1 MHSDL
6 TTGSITG
13 TMLRFALPMI
23 TGNLLQQFYNIADTL
38 IVGRYLGVQ
47 ALAPEISAEPKK
59 QASQK
64 KTDACSFYRERIF
77 YFNRANASLM
87 RHIASIIFSS
97 EVA

>member
-1 MHSDL
+1 METVVFCLSKFCFDWKL
-6 TTGSITG
+6 VC
-13 TMLRFALPMI
+13 
-23 TGNLLQQFYNIADTL
+23 LLYEL
-38 IVGRYLGVQ
+38 
-47 ALAPEISAEPKK
+47 KK

-87 RHIASIIFSS
+87 RRIASIIFSS

>member
-1 MHSDL
+1 MAYEMVMPYHLHMPSYFL
-6 TTGSITG
+6 ETFTE
-13 TMLRFALPMI
+13 
-23 TGNLLQQFYNIADTL
+23 Y
-38 IVGRYLGVQ
+38 
-47 ALAPEISAEPKK
+47 PKK

-87 RHIASIIFSS
+87 RRIASIIFSS

>member
-47 ALAPEISAEPKK
+47 ALAAVG
-59 QASQK
+59 A
-64 KTDACSFYRERIF
+64 AYALMSF
-77 YFNRANASLM
+77 LT
-87 RHIASIIFSS
+87 SILLGLW
-97 EVA
+97 